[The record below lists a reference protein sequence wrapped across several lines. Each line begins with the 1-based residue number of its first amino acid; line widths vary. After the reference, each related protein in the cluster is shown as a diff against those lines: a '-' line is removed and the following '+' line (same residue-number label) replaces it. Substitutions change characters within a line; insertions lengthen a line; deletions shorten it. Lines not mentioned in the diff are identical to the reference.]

1 MSYELIGKLIVKSET
16 IQVSEKFKKRE
27 FVVEQE
33 DNNGGKVFINKVKFQ
48 LTQDRTSLIDD
59 LYEGNDVKVSFSI
72 KGTEWEKEGKTNYF
86 TNLDA
91 GKIERV

>member
-59 LYEGNDVKVSFSI
+59 LYEGNDVKVSFNI
-72 KGTEWEKEGKTNYF
+72 KGTEWEKEGNTNYF

-91 GKIERV
+91 WKIERV